1 MKRHLIR
8 LFKIIAFVVYYIK
21 ELVVASSI
29 LAFDIVRPKS
39 NFKPAI
45 IQVPIDLES
54 DIAIIALVNLIS
66 MTPGSLS
73 VDLSADKKS
82 IFVHAMYVTDKQA
95 FIDDLKKNLEKRI
108 KEVFE

>member
-1 MKRHLIR
+1 MKRYLIK
-8 LFKIIAFVVYYIK
+8 FYKSIAFVVYYLK
-21 ELVVASSI
+21 ELVIASSI
-29 LAFDIVRPKS
+29 LAYDIVRPKS

-45 IQVPIDLES
+45 IEVPIDVKS
-54 DIAIIALVNLIS
+54 DTAIIALVNLIS

-73 VDLSADKKS
+73 VDLSANKKS

-95 FIDDLKKNLEKRI
+95 FIDELKNNLEKRI